1 MNLEQKVFRLIIP
14 SIFSVY
20 IVGSSMLEG
29 FLYFVIVD
37 DVNQGFIPWKD
48 FWGVSKLTAIRFLV
62 MAVVIFIMYR
72 LGSRTLFIVNVNQN

>member
-1 MNLEQKVFRLIIP
+1 MGEFVKVNLEQKVFRLIIP

-48 FWGVSKLTAIRFLV
+48 FWGVSKLTDEEMQEV
-62 MAVVIFIMYR
+62 MNKIK
-72 LGSRTLFIVNVNQN
+72 